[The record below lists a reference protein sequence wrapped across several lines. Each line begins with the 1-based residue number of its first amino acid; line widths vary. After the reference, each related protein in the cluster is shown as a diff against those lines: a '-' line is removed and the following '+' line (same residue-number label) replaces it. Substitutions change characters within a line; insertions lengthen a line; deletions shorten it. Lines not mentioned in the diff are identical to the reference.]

1 MSAEGVASVRFGRLE
16 RRGVLLGLSGP
27 CLAVLGAGVCVAVI
41 AEYTAGAAGLLVSAP
56 VWVLLVV
63 LATVSVAGRPALS
76 WVPLLADWTARR
88 ALGTTRHV
96 RDLRRH
102 DPPLTIAV
110 PGVRRALS
118 VTVDAGTGAA
128 LVADRTAGTVTA
140 ILAVRGSGFLLENE
154 DRQAARVAAWGQL
167 LASLAQTPDVV
178 RVQVLHRTG
187 PAKGAFLRR
196 WWAEHTTSSSTSLPA
211 RVVADLLADAE
222 SSAVSVTCLLA
233 VAMRMRGS
241 RHERSTAALSAF
253 GDAVTAAGLQIDGW
267 VTPRTLGVLLRRAY
281 DPATIAPDVPVTP
294 TAEDPAT
301 HVGSPRSL
309 GSMGVEE
316 AWESLRTDTAVHA
329 TYWVAEWPR
338 SEVGAAF
345 LRPLLLAA
353 GVHRTFTLIAEPQ
366 PATAA
371 LREIRRAKVELAA
384 DAAQRARI
392 GRIEDE
398 SSRAEAHDVHRR
410 ERDLVAGHGDV
421 CFTGLITVTAPDTD
435 QLREACRATEAAAAR
450 AMCELRLLV
459 GQQTL
464 AHAAAMLPLAR
475 GVQ

>member
-1 MSAEGVASVRFGRLE
+1 MSGDRVASVRFGRLE

-27 CLAVLGAGVCVAVI
+27 RLVVLGVGVCVAVM
-41 AEYTAGAAGLLVSAP
+41 AEYAAGAPGLLGSAP
-56 VWVLLVV
+56 VWVVLVV
-63 LATVSVAGRPALS
+63 LAAVSLGGRPALS
-76 WVPLLADWTARR
+76 WVPLLADWAARR
-88 ALGTTRHV
+88 ALGSTRHV
-96 RDLRRH
+96 QDVRRS
-102 DPPLTIAV
+102 DPPLSIDV
-110 PGVRRALS
+110 PGVRRVLS
-118 VTVDAGTGAA
+118 VSVDPRTGAA
-128 LVADRTAGTVTA
+128 LVADRTAGTVSA
-140 ILAVRGSGFLLENE
+140 VLAVRGAGFLLEDV
-154 DRQAARVAAWGQL
+154 DRQRARVAAWGQL

-178 RVQVLHRTG
+178 RVQVLHRNGPTTG
-187 PAKGAFLRR
+187 AGVRR
-196 WWAEHTTSSSTSLPA
+196 WWAEHATSSATPLPA
-211 RVVADLLADAE
+211 RLVADLLADAE

-233 VAMRMRGS
+233 VALRMRGS
-241 RHERSTAALSAF
+241 RHDLSSSGFSTF
-253 GDAVTAAGLQIDGW
+253 GDAAAAAGLQVDGW
-267 VTPRTLGVLLRRAY
+267 VTPATLGALLRRAY
-281 DPATIAPDVPVTP
+281 DPATLAPDEPVTP
-294 TAEDPAT
+294 TAEGAHGT
-301 HVGSPRSL
+301 EGPRLL
-309 GSMGVEE
+309 GPMGVEE
-316 AWESLRTDTAVHA
+316 TWGSLRTDTAVHA

-338 SEVGAAF
+338 SELGAAF
-345 LRPLLLAA
+345 LQPLLLASD
-353 GVHRTFTLIAEPQ
+353 VHRTFTLLAEPQ

-435 QLREACRATEAAAAR
+435 RLQEACRATEAAAAR